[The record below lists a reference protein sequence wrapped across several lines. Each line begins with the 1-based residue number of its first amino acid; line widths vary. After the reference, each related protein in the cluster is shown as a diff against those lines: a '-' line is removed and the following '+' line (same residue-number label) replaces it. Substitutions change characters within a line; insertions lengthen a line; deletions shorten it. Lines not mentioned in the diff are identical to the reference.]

1 MTDQDNQ
8 EKQDRLRER
17 IVRLM
22 RANEQA
28 QPAPV
33 NQEDIQKLKSAASR
47 LDQMLKDAEDAGRE
61 DLKNAA
67 ARLDQMLTDIG
78 KGKDITERIKRR
90 ERKGTR

>member
-17 IVRLM
+17 IVNLM

-28 QPAPV
+28 RPAPV

-61 DLKNAA
+61 ELKNAA
-67 ARLDQMLTDIG
+67 ARLDRMLLNIG
-78 KGKDITERIKRR
+78 KGKDVSKLIRQ
-90 ERKGTR
+90 RKEKNL